1 MSTTPESPEP
11 FAPLTADD
19 DAPVLTDELE
29 PAGVL
34 LEDDVE
40 APASGTGSHLA
51 GALGVELF
59 GTFVLV
65 LAGVGVGMYAGAV
78 GTGPLGTALAFGL
91 ALFALVAAFGR
102 ISGGHFNPAVTLGAA
117 LAGRTPWLHVLP
129 YWFAQVV
136 GGVLA
141 TTVLFVV
148 AKSNAG
154 LTSEAVGSFFQAGS
168 NSFGTLSPAGF
179 GLVGV
184 LVLEAVVTG
193 IFVAVILAVTD
204 RDAVVGLAA
213 PAIGFTLAFGLLVL
227 TPVSN
232 GSMNPARSL
241 ASAVFAGSDALGQVW
256 VFWVAPLL
264 GAAIAGLLFALL
276 RPANDEVEIL
286 AVERVELADVES

>member
-1 MSTTPESPEP
+1 M
-11 FAPLTADD
+11 
-19 DAPVLTDELE
+19 
-29 PAGVL
+29 
-34 LEDDVE
+34 
-40 APASGTGSHLA
+40 
-51 GALGVELF
+51 
-59 GTFVLV
+59 
-65 LAGVGVGMYAGAV
+65 
-78 GTGPLGTALAFGL
+78 
-91 ALFALVAAFGR
+91 
-102 ISGGHFNPAVTLGAA
+102 
-117 LAGRTPWLHVLP
+117 
-129 YWFAQVV
+129 
-136 GGVLA
+136 LA